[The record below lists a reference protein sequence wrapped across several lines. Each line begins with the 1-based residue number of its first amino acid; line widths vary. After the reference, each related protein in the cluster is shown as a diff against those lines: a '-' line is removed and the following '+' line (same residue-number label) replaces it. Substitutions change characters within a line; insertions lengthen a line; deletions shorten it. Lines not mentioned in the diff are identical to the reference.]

1 MAGIKD
7 RRIITYG
14 MVATA
19 DVRAI
24 NMRVDGASM
33 AFDVQLSDRAAGDAT
48 IITDIRFP
56 MLGDHNVQNC
66 LAAIAV
72 ALEMNI
78 SPMPFVRLWP
88 HLAVSA
94 AGLKPK
100 GQPWRDHH

>member
-1 MAGIKD
+1 
-7 RRIITYG
+7 

-33 AFDVQLSDRAAGDAT
+33 VFDVQLSDRAAGDAT

-78 SPMPFVRLWP
+78 RLMPSAG
-88 HLAVSA
+88 LAAFGGVGRRFETKVSA
-94 AGLKPK
+94 TV
-100 GQPWRDHH
+100 

>member
-1 MAGIKD
+1 MACIKD

-33 AFDVQLSDRAAGDAT
+33 IFDVQLSDRAAGDAS
-48 IITDIRFP
+48 IITNIRFP
-56 MLGDHNVQNC
+56 MFGDHNVQNC

-72 ALEMNI
+72 ALEMDI
-78 SPMPFVRLWP
+78 KPMLLHPGHFWWCYCRFRP
-88 HLAVSA
+88 KVSA
-94 AGLKPK
+94 MG
-100 GQPWRDHH
+100 DHH